1 MKKLFTT
8 LAFVLLVTPALSF
21 AQTTTTQ
28 TDPTKQCDRIYSF
41 NYNSCCSGADAST
54 NQTNCNAYLH
64 GYASTQSST
73 PQPTGT
79 QTTSTQTDPTKQ
91 CDRIYSFNYS
101 YCCGTFRS
109 QNKVQCDAHDGT
121 GGYTPGQLNSSSS
134 NPSTQTINGAAT
146 QQDVI
151 FDTPQAGAAE
161 LKQCS
166 AIKFKSLLDILIWVK
181 CIILV
186 AIIPIIFALALMF
199 FLWGVMK
206 FIRAS
211 DSVKREEGRKFIIA
225 GLIGLFVMTSLW
237 GIISIVS
244 KTLGTGS
251 AVPLL
256 QTTYLKQ

>member
-1 MKKLFTT
+1 MKKFFIT
-8 LAFVLLVTPALSF
+8 FVGALLIIPTLSF
-21 AQTTTTQ
+21 AQAPSAQ
-28 TDPTKQCDRIYSF
+28 TDPTR
-41 NYNSCCSGADAST
+41 
-54 NQTNCNAYLH
+54 
-64 GYASTQSST
+64 
-73 PQPTGT
+73 
-79 QTTSTQTDPTKQ
+79 Q

-109 QNKVQCDAHDGT
+109 QNLNVCTDHDGKGT
-121 GGYTPGQLNSSSS
+121 YTPGQLNSSSTLP
-134 NPSTQTINGAAT
+134 NPSVNAAT
-146 QQDVI
+146 SADGVI

-161 LKQCS
+161 LRQCS
-166 AIKFKSLLDILIWVK
+166 AIKFKSLLDILVWVK
-181 CIILV
+181 CIILA

-211 DSVKREEGRKFIIA
+211 DSTKKEEGRKFIIA

-244 KTLGTGS
+244 TTLGTGS

-256 QTTYLKQ
+256 QTTYLK

>member
-1 MKKLFTT
+1 MKKLLFAL
-8 LAFVLLVTPALSF
+8 LAFTFYAVPIF
-21 AQTTTTQ
+21 IHAQTSCTTV
-28 TDPTKQCDRIYSF
+28 DASNASF
-41 NYNSCCSGADAST
+41 CCSAGGISANKNACDAY
-54 NQTNCNAYLH
+54 NRAVQG
-64 GYASTQSST
+64 GYANSSSSSSNSNSTTS
-73 PQPTGT
+73 
-79 QTTSTQTDPTKQ
+79 TTSTQTDPTKQ
-91 CDRIYSFNYS
+91 CDRIYSFNKS

-109 QNKVQCDAHDGT
+109 QNKAVCDAYDGIE
-121 GGYTPGQLNSSSS
+121 GYVPGQLNSST
-134 NPSTQTINGAAT
+134 NPSTQSVNTAT
-146 QQDVI
+146 TQGVI

-211 DSVKREEGRKFIIA
+211 DSTKKEEGRKFIIA

-244 KTLGTGS
+244 TTLGTGS

-256 QTTYLKQ
+256 QTTYLK

>member
-1 MKKLFTT
+1 MKKLLAA
-8 LAFVLLVTPALSF
+8 LAFVLLLTPALSF

-41 NYNSCCSGADAST
+41 NS
-54 NQTNCNAYLH
+54 
-64 GYASTQSST
+64 
-73 PQPTGT
+73 
-79 QTTSTQTDPTKQ
+79 
-91 CDRIYSFNYS
+91 S

-109 QNKVQCDAHDGT
+109 QNKTKCDAYDGVAP
-121 GGYTPGQLNSSSS
+121 YTPGTLNSSSN
-134 NPSTQTINGAAT
+134 NPSTQSVNAAAT
-146 QQDVI
+146 GQNVI
-151 FDTPQAGAAE
+151 APTPQAGSPE

-166 AIKFKSLLDILIWVK
+166 AIKFQSLLDILIWVK
-181 CIILV
+181 CVILV

-244 KTLGTGS
+244 KSLGTGS